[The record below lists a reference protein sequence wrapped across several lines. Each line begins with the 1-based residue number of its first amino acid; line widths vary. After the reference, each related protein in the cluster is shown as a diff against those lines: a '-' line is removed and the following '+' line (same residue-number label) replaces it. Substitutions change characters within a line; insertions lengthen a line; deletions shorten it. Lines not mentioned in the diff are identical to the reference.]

1 MALDEESS
9 WRLDQHNELDRNI
22 RLESELPTPVDEKYT
37 TLIYPEQIILVVLL
51 LFSKQVIRERRQS
64 HGRGDRIAPVAG

>member
-64 HGRGDRIAPVAG
+64 PGRGDGIAPVAG